1 MQKSGTISINT
12 ENIFPIIKKFLYS
25 DQEIFLRELISNAV
39 DATKKL
45 QTLASVGE
53 FQGELGDLTI
63 HVELNKDQKT
73 ITIRD
78 RGIGMTADEI
88 ERYIN
93 QIAFSGATEFLQKYQ
108 QSAGQIIGHFG
119 LGFYSAFMVADKVEI
134 HTKSWKDEPAAHW
147 SCDGSTQ
154 FEITA
159 GTRTD
164 RGTDI
169 ILHISDPESEFLSP
183 WRIREILRKYC
194 SFLPVEISF
203 EKSVIN
209 NTKPIWTRKPTELQE
224 SDYLEFYRELYPGS
238 EPPLFWIHLNVD
250 YPFTLT
256 GVLYFPKIR
265 PQMEINKNKIN
276 LYCNQVFIT
285 DSVENIVP
293 DYLTLL
299 HGIIDS
305 PDIPLNVSRS
315 YLQTDANVRKI
326 SNHISKKVADKLA
339 ELFDNDRSNFE
350 SKWEYIGTFIKFGM
364 IKDAQFSE
372 RTTRLCLVKNLDDK
386 LFTFDEYKEFV
397 KEKQTD
403 KNGKIVFLY
412 STNPEQ
418 QDTYISL
425 ARKKGY
431 DVLYFDGI
439 LDMHFLNYI
448 EFKLENVSIVGVDS
462 DSLEKLIDKG
472 IEKPSALSENQREEL
487 RSYFVNLIGKPDANV
502 KTEELTSEDMP
513 VIISRP
519 EYQKRMKQMAQTG
532 LFGFGDVPD
541 FFNVILNTNHPIFAK
556 LLLLEG
562 EKKDNLAKQLYDL
575 ALISQHMLHGSDL
588 TAYIERN
595 INLLRQL

>member
-1 MQKSGTISINT
+1 MQRSGTISINT

-25 DQEIFLRELISNAV
+25 DQEIFLRELVSNAV
-39 DATKKL
+39 DATRKL

-53 FQGELGDLTI
+53 FSGETGDLTI
-63 HVELNKDQKT
+63 HVEFDKEAKT

-88 ERYIN
+88 EKYIN
-93 QIAFSGATEFLQKYQ
+93 QIAFSGATEFLQKYE

-119 LGFYSAFMVADKVEI
+119 LGFYSAFMVAEKVEI
-134 HTKSWKDEPAAHW
+134 HTKSWKDEPSARW
-147 SCDGSTQ
+147 TCDGSTQ
-154 FEITA
+154 FEISA
-159 GTRTD
+159 GDKED

-169 ILHISDPESEFLSP
+169 ILYIGDPESEFLSP
-183 WRIREILRKYC
+183 WRIKEILRKYC
-194 SFLPVEISF
+194 SFLPVEIAF
-203 EKSVIN
+203 ENSVIN
-209 NTKPIWTRKPTELQE
+209 NTKPLWTRKPSELQE
-224 SDYLEFYRELYPGS
+224 ADYLEFYKELYPGS
-238 EPPLFWIHLNVD
+238 ESPLFWIHLNVD

-256 GVLYFPKIR
+256 GILYFPKIR

-339 ELFDNDRSNFE
+339 ELFDDDRANFE
-350 SKWEYIGTFIKFGM
+350 SKWEYVGTFIKFGM

-397 KEKQTD
+397 KENQTD

-412 STNPEQ
+412 ATDPEH

-431 DVLYFDGI
+431 DVLRFDGM

-448 EFKLENVSIVGVDS
+448 EFKLENATIVGVDA

-472 IEKPSALSENQREEL
+472 IEKPSALSEDQREEI
-487 RSYFVNLIGKPDANV
+487 RNYFVSLIGKPETTV
-502 KTEELTSEDMP
+502 KTEELSPDDLP

-519 EYQKRMKQMAQTG
+519 EYQRRMKQMAQTG
-532 LFGFGDVPD
+532 LYGLGEIPD
-541 FFNVILNTNHPIFAK
+541 FYNVILNTNHPIFAK
-556 LLLLEG
+556 LLLEDG
-562 EKKDNLAKQLYDL
+562 EKRQNLSRQLFDL

-595 INLLRQL
+595 IDFLKQV